1 MGVVKMDEL
10 NNIEETE
17 EFLLINNNIS
27 EYIKK
32 NFKKGNSLSTNVN
45 NLKNLINFIKSNN

>member
-1 MGVVKMDEL
+1 MDEL

-32 NFKKGNSLSTNVN
+32 NVTAASIWAGQIIMNIL
-45 NLKNLINFIKSNN
+45 